1 MADQLGNPHAP
12 LVLLVDDDA
21 AIREWVVE
29 GLEMSGFRAAAAA
42 DGEDALAQARALKP
56 DVVLLD
62 LQIPGVDGW
71 EVMRRLKADPATA
84 SIRFIA
90 MTGFSMD
97 GAARQ
102 QARAC
107 GCDAFL
113 AKPCLPETIALEI
126 RLVLRADLPIATE
139 GSSMDGE

>member
-1 MADQLGNPHAP
+1 MRQEPHSRSP
-12 LVLLVDDDA
+12 LVLLVDDDP
-21 AIREWVVE
+21 AIREWISE
-29 GLEMSGFRAAAAA
+29 GLKRSGFRADEAA
-42 DGEDALAQARALKP
+42 DGEEAVAKARALGP

-62 LQIPGVDGW
+62 LQIPGLNGW
-71 EVMRRLKADPATA
+71 DVMRRLKADPATA
-84 SIRFIA
+84 HIRFIA

-102 QARAC
+102 EARAC

-126 RLVLRADLPIATE
+126 RLVLQTDLPIAAE
-139 GSSMDGE
+139 GASGAGE